1 MAKSP
6 DISDQLDRLAEALER
21 LAPPP
26 PKTPDFKKTSACIW
40 DGEKLGFLPV
50 KKVNTVPL
58 DFLVGID
65 HQKQQLL
72 ENTQSFADG
81 YSANNALLWG
91 ARGMGKSSLIKAV
104 HQHVIAGNKKHPLV
118 LIEIPRDDIKT
129 IDHCL
134 ETLSEQ
140 KQRFI
145 LFCDDLSFEPEDK
158 SYKSLK
164 ALLEGGLSGRPDNV
178 IFYASSN
185 QRHLLPREHSEYD
198 NRSYINDSDIT
209 NETISLSDRFG
220 LWLGFHNCSEEDY
233 RDMVIN
239 YAVHYKIP
247 LVRDDLLQQA
257 HQWQMARGSRSGRVA
272 WQFIQH
278 QLGIHHIG
286 LD

>member
-6 DISDQLDRLAEALER
+6 DISDQLDRLADALER

-26 PKTPDFKKTSACIW
+26 PKTPDFKKTTASIW

-58 DFLVGID
+58 DFLVGVD

-72 ENTQSFADG
+72 ENTKSFAEG

-104 HQHVIAGNKKHPLV
+104 HQQITKTDQKHPLV
-118 LIEIPRDDIKT
+118 LIEITRDDIKT

-134 ETLSEQ
+134 EILNQQ
-140 KQRFI
+140 KERFI

-164 ALLEGGLSGRPDNV
+164 ALLEGGIAGRPENV

-185 QRHLLPREHSEYD
+185 QRHLLPRQHSEYD
-198 NRSYINDSDIT
+198 SRSYINDSDIT

-233 RDMVIN
+233 RDMVVN

-247 LVRDDLLQQA
+247 LVREDLLRDA

-278 QLGIHHIG
+278 QLGIHHIRPE
-286 LD
+286 